1 MIYNRTI
8 GIIMVLAIFLLPDSG
23 TTQTADTGPTLAKDV
38 GVGPGLEANATPAI
52 LKNVGIEQKIG
63 TQLPPDLKFID
74 ASGASVELSQYFGN
88 KPIILSL
95 VYYDCP
101 MLCTEVLNGLN
112 RSIAPLEFR
121 IGEDFEVI
129 SVSFDPDETY
139 DLAAQ
144 KKKVYV
150 KRNNRPGAEKG
161 WHFLTGDQ
169 SSIDAITDA
178 VGFNYV
184 YDESVQQFVH
194 GSAIMVVTPEGV
206 ISHYFFGIEY
216 PSEDVRLAL
225 VESSENKLGT
235 VYDQVLLYCFHY
247 DPESG
252 KYGVVIMNVI
262 RIAGAGTIL
271 AMGAFMFI
279 MFRRD
284 RSDSNK
290 GSKSKG
296 TA

>member
-1 MIYNRTI
+1 
-8 GIIMVLAIFLLPDSG
+8 MVLAIFLLPDSG

>member
-1 MIYNRTI
+1 
-8 GIIMVLAIFLLPDSG
+8 MVLAIFLLPDSG

-52 LKNVGIEQKIG
+52 LKNVGIDQKIG

-112 RSIAPLEFR
+112 RSIAPLEFS

-129 SVSFDPDETY
+129 SVSFDPKETY